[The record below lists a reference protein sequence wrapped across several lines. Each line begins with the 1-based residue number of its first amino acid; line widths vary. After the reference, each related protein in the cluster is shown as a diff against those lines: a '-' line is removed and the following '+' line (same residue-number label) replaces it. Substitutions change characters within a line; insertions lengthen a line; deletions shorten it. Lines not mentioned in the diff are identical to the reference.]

1 MPRDARFWR
10 NVTIIA
16 LLHVVLL
23 LTFIRWSRG
32 PRKSITSNI
41 VWMNAGAGDAGDAT
55 TQNPPPAASARI
67 KEEPPLPAPTPE
79 TERKTAD
86 KEEAEEEEP
95 ILTAAKSE
103 IQLPTATPTP
113 TATAKPTA
121 TPKPSPKAAPKATPK
136 PTPKATPKP
145 KAKATPKKLLAKASP
160 KPSATP
166 KEKEVEE
173 ESDETAKK
181 KEVAKAALAKKDTG
195 EESGESSEKPVKKAV
210 GAHNGKKSGL
220 GGGGGESSGAGGASE
235 FGWYGNMLH
244 DRFYS
249 EWMQP
254 TTSVPSGA
262 KISALVKIRIEKDG
276 TISDFKIVKPSGI
289 VVVDES
295 VEAVAKRVTQV
306 DPLPAGLG
314 GGGHYDVNINFE
326 VNPSE

>member
-1 MPRDARFWR
+1 MARDARFWR

-16 LLHVVLL
+16 LLHIAVLL
-23 LTFIRWSRG
+23 AFIRWSRG
-32 PRKSITSNI
+32 PKRPITSSI
-41 VWMNAGAGDAGDAT
+41 VWMNAGAGDAGMQSAPAPAPS
-55 TQNPPPAASARI
+55 PPR
-67 KEEPPLPAPTPE
+67 EEPPAPTPE
-79 TERKTAD
+79 IKRETAD

-95 ILTAAKSE
+95 ILTAAKSD
-103 IQLPTATPTP
+103 IQLPTATPKP
-113 TATAKPTA
+113 TATPRPSPTA
-121 TPKPSPKAAPKATPK
+121 TPKPKTTPKPSPKPTPKLTPK
-136 PTPKATPKP
+136 PTPK
-145 KAKATPKKLLAKASP
+145 KKLLAKASP

-166 KEKEVEE
+166 KKEKTDEE
-173 ESDETAKK
+173 NEGTTKK
-181 KEVAKAALAKKDTG
+181 KEAAKAALAKKEAGDETG
-195 EESGESSEKPVKKAV
+195 ESDKKPTKKAV
-210 GAHNGKKSGL
+210 AAQGKKKSGS
-220 GGGGGESSGAGGASE
+220 GGDGGSSAGAGGASE

-289 VVVDES
+289 SVVDES
-295 VEAVAKRVTQV
+295 VEAVAKRITQV

-314 GGGHYDVNINFE
+314 SGGHYDVNVNFE